1 MTEDLHDIGE
11 MGSFVVLDYIQGK
24 GYRVRVRTKS
34 GMVFVV
40 YWQEEEPPLADTT
53 LVAHGALGA
62 ESSCSAQTP
71 YEVADTTLVA
81 HGAPGTESSCSSQ
94 TPYEVAASAE
104 SSSQCIHLGP
114 AEMLLNCSTRWS
126 AAGAGS
132 NIGGLNCIGG
142 DWTNCIAGDWIS
154 CLDVKFPPGSGLYC
168 FLGRTQEYF
177 DKKTEKGPNIF
188 GWVDGRFYL

>member
-1 MTEDLHDIGE
+1 MT
-11 MGSFVVLDYIQGK
+11 GS
-24 GYRVRVRTKS
+24 
-34 GMVFVV
+34 
-40 YWQEEEPPLADTT
+40 
-53 LVAHGALGA
+53 VAVALQVNLQTRCFSFHSNMQFILSRDAA
-62 ESSCSAQTP
+62 EK
-71 YEVADTTLVA
+71 
-81 HGAPGTESSCSSQ
+81 
-94 TPYEVAASAE
+94 
-104 SSSQCIHLGP
+104 LGP

-142 DWTNCIAGDWIS
+142 DWTNCIAGDCIS